1 MEKIVLMRLNKNPD
15 LIILDY
21 YFVNNDQK
29 VMNGMEVFD
38 KIKELKPDI
47 PVIMLSGQEKGEIV
61 LELARKGIDD
71 YIIKDNN
78 LIDNLNVAIGELFAR
93 TIIMIY
99 SDRESVATNSLH
111 YNIILFQNKII
122 CDCTFLNCRCVVFD
136 FEPGPK
142 SSFFC
147 SLQQIFIKCG

>member
-1 MEKIVLMRLNKNPD
+1 MNSQKLIFVVDDDPFINTLVVKRFTSDLYRLESYSYGEDCLKALDKNPD

-21 YFVNNDQK
+21 FFVNNDHP

-38 KIKELKPDI
+38 KIKELKPGV

-78 LIDNLNVAIGELFAR
+78 LIDNLQVAIKELF
-93 TIIMIY
+93 
-99 SDRESVATNSLH
+99 DR
-111 YNIILFQNKII
+111 Q
-122 CDCTFLNCRCVVFD
+122 
-136 FEPGPK
+136 
-142 SSFFC
+142 
-147 SLQQIFIKCG
+147 

>member
-1 MEKIVLMRLNKNPD
+1 MSTQKLIFIVDDDPFINMLVVKRFSSEGYKLESFQYGEECLNALDKNPD

-21 YFVNNDQK
+21 FFVNNDRE

-38 KIKELKPDI
+38 KIKEAKPDL

-78 LIDNLNVAIGELFAR
+78 LIENLTTAITELFSR
-93 TIIMIY
+93 
-99 SDRESVATNSLH
+99 R
-111 YNIILFQNKII
+111 
-122 CDCTFLNCRCVVFD
+122 
-136 FEPGPK
+136 
-142 SSFFC
+142 
-147 SLQQIFIKCG
+147 

>member
-1 MEKIVLMRLNKNPD
+1 MSTQKLIFIVDDDPFINMLVVKRFTSEGYKLESFLYGEECLNALGKNPD

-21 YFVNNDQK
+21 FFVNNDRQ

-38 KIKELKPDI
+38 KIKEAKPDL

-78 LIDNLNVAIGELFAR
+78 LIENLNTAITELFSR
-93 TIIMIY
+93 
-99 SDRESVATNSLH
+99 R
-111 YNIILFQNKII
+111 
-122 CDCTFLNCRCVVFD
+122 
-136 FEPGPK
+136 
-142 SSFFC
+142 
-147 SLQQIFIKCG
+147 

>member
-1 MEKIVLMRLNKNPD
+1 MNSQKLIFVVDDDPFIRTLVVKRFASDLYRMEAFSYGEDCLKALDKKPD

-21 YFVNNDQK
+21 FFVNNDNP

-38 KIKELKPDI
+38 KIKELSPGI

-78 LIDNLNVAIGELFAR
+78 LIENLTKSIGELFSR
-93 TIIMIY
+93 
-99 SDRESVATNSLH
+99 
-111 YNIILFQNKII
+111 K
-122 CDCTFLNCRCVVFD
+122 
-136 FEPGPK
+136 K
-142 SSFFC
+142 
-147 SLQQIFIKCG
+147 